1 MCEKFPSS
9 FLEIQQQQQKPKST
23 GCGGKKE
30 KQIKAKLQWRRKL
43 YITGERKK
51 KERKCEKLS
60 CVPIP
65 S

>member
-51 KERKCEKLS
+51 RKKM
-60 CVPIP
+60 
-65 S
+65 